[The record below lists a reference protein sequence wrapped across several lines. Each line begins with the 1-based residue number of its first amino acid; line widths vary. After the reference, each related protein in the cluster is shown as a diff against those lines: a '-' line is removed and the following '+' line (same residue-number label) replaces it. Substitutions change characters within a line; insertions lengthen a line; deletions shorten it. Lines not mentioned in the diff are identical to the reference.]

1 MNIDAVI
8 SWVDGNDPKYQAK
21 LQEFCDAQNINRQ
34 SAIEPTRI
42 NQNNEIYYCLA
53 FLNKNAP
60 WLRNIFIVTNQ
71 QTPAAVYKLQ
81 DTYFGNKIKII
92 DQNDLLKAAGIKTPV
107 FNSLSVEWLIWGIP
121 DLSEKFIY
129 LNDDF
134 FITKPV
140 TAEDFFQDEQL
151 IVRGKWKTQAK
162 EKLLSKLKIML
173 AKLLKL
179 SPPKLKTDPHRSW
192 QETAAKL
199 AGYKKKFYV
208 LEHAPFALKQSYFHN
223 YKDKNL
229 KTFQENAKR
238 PFRDPEHISS
248 IPLIT
253 HLQIA
258 KKNGIEDKNKQAI
271 MVNGAVHSLAKIKQ
285 RLAKASKNPK
295 ICFVC
300 MQSIDQ
306 APLETQEYM
315 LKWLQK
321 CLK

>member
-8 SWVDGNDPKYQAK
+8 SWVDGDDPKYQAK
-21 LQEFCDAQNINRQ
+21 LQEFCDEQKINRQ

-42 NQNNEIYYCLA
+42 NQKNEIYYCLA

-71 QTPAAVYKLQ
+71 QTPAAVHSLQ
-81 DTYFGNKIKII
+81 DTYFGRKIKII
-92 DQNDLLKAAGIKTPV
+92 DQNDLLKNAGIKTPV

-121 DLSEKFIY
+121 ELAEKFIY

-134 FITKPV
+134 FITKAVNP
-140 TAEDFFQDEQL
+140 EDFFKEDRV
-151 IVRGKWKTQAK
+151 IVRGKWKTQTK
-162 EKLLSKLKIML
+162 EKPLHKLKLML

-179 SPPKLKTDPHRSW
+179 NPPKPKTNQHRSW
-192 QETAAKL
+192 QEAAAQL
-199 AGYKKKFYV
+199 AGYKKKFYL
-208 LEHAPFALKQSYFHN
+208 LEHAPFALKQSSFHSYN
-223 YKDKNL
+223 EQNPKVFL
-229 KTFQENAKR
+229 ENAKR
-238 PFRDPEHISS
+238 PFREPEHISS

-253 HLQIA
+253 HLQMA
-258 KKNGIEDKNKQAI
+258 SKNSIHDNSKQAI
-271 MVNGAVHSLAKIKQ
+271 MVNGAVHSLNKIKQ
-285 RLAKASKNPK
+285 RLSKALKNPK